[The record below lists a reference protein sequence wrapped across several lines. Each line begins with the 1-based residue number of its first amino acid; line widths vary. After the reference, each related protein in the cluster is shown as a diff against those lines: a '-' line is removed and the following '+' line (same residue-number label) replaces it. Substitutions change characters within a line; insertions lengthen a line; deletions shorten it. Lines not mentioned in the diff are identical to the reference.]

1 MLTFPFVFLQ
11 GLPWCHP
18 LWRNYPVRWRRSW
31 AIAGWNW
38 DDQCE
43 GLEGQ
48 HCLQELP
55 TFRYGLLHTLLNC
68 LRSLFQVI
76 LWFWRIVLSFGD
88 EMRHRLLQFVT
99 GTSRVPMNGF
109 AVSWILRILSSWFQF
124 WNVFL
129 CRSCMDQT
137 DHRSF
142 ALNAPVVKI
151 AFQWPTL
158 VSTGSIRNYT
168 RHQDWSEQRY
178 LLQVGST
185 PIHVLPDT
193 QI

>member
-18 LWRNYPVRWRRSW
+18 LWRNYPVWWRGSW
-31 AIAGWNW
+31 AFDGWNW
-38 DDQCE
+38 DDQRK

-55 TFRYGLLHTLLNC
+55 ALRYGWLHTYFTQQFEI
-68 LRSLFQVI
+68 SFQVI

-109 AVSWILRILSSWFQF
+109 AVSWILRISSSRSQF
-124 WNVFL
+124 WNALL

-142 ALNAPVVKI
+142 ALNAPVAMI

-158 VSTGSIRNYT
+158 VSTGSSKNYT
-168 RHQDWSEQRY
+168 RHQDWSE
-178 LLQVGST
+178 
-185 PIHVLPDT
+185 
-193 QI
+193 